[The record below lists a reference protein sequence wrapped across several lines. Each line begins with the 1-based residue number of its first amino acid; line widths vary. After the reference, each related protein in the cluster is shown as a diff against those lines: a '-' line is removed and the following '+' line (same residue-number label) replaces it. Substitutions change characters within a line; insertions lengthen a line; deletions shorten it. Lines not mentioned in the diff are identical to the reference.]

1 MNKNKLL
8 SRSSRIVLAMC
19 VATSMSLS
27 VKAQQGLIVKSSSGT
42 STPLSYSAVSKLTF
56 VDEIMTIVSPSG
68 VAGQTFSLAT
78 TSTITFAD
86 VSPNAIADLVNN
98 EGLKVYPTLV
108 VSQLNIKGANVGNI
122 ASIYNITGSK
132 LMQFS
137 ILSDIET
144 VNVSNLKCGV
154 YMLRINGETFKFNKK

>member
-8 SRSSRIVLAMC
+8 SRSSRIVLALC
-19 VATSMSLS
+19 VAASMSLS
-27 VKAQQGLIVKSSSGT
+27 LKAQQGLVIKSSSGST
-42 STPLSYSAVSKLTF
+42 TPLSYSAVSKLTF
-56 VDEIMTIVSPSG
+56 VDEIMTIVGPSG

-86 VSPNAIADLVNN
+86 VAPNAIDNLSNQK
-98 EGLKVYPTLV
+98 GIKVYPTLAV
-108 VSQLNIKGANVGNI
+108 AQLNIKGASEGSMV
-122 ASIYNITGSK
+122 SVYNITGSK

-144 VNVSNLKCGV
+144 VNVSNLKSGV